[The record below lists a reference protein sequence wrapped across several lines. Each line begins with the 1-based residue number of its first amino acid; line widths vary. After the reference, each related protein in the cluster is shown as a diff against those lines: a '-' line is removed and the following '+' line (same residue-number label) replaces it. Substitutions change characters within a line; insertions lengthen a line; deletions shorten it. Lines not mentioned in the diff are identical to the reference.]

1 MRGEKK
7 RGGDGNGGKGKVRG
21 GERKKEEREERRVHS
36 NHHPGPQKMGN
47 NQLLLPSVTWHPCHR
62 LMGSWGMGDGP
73 ELGMKGQRPDQTSGR
88 HN

>member
-1 MRGEKK
+1 MGVEGRGREKRGEKK
-7 RGGDGNGGKGKVRG
+7 RGGKKG
-21 GERKKEEREERRVHS
+21 EESTEQPSSWPTEKD
-36 NHHPGPQKMGN
+36 KMGN

-73 ELGMKGQRPDQTSGR
+73 ELGMKRQRPDQTSGR